1 MAESIKISGPKK
13 KIRSFLLIIFK
24 LGPPGHLQLDAY
36 KIEQRIKLKT
46 DFMVLLKKGCYEKKY
61 DKMKGLFFFDLFIYI
76 FIFNYHS

>member
-24 LGPPGHLQLDAY
+24 LDPPGHLQLDAY

-46 DFMVLLKKGCYEKKY
+46 DFMVLLKKG
-61 DKMKGLFFFDLFIYI
+61 
-76 FIFNYHS
+76 